1 MGAEMGTAA
10 LHALQLLFEPM
21 RLLIL
26 LTGVAVGLAIGALP
40 GLGGI
45 VGLAMLLPFT
55 YSMDPYTAFALL
67 LGMSAVTSSSDFI
80 PAVLFG
86 VPGTVGAA
94 ATVIDGHAMA
104 KKGEAGRA
112 LGAGLAASLLGG
124 LLGAVVLAVSIP
136 ILRPVMLAIGIP
148 ELLAFTIFGLSMV
161 ATLSGRAPLKG
172 LAVAGFGLMLAM
184 VGPGGN
190 TGALRWTFGQLY
202 LWEGI
207 PLVPAAL
214 GLFAI
219 PELAELAITR
229 LKIARQSGIEVSI
242 SSQWDGVR
250 DTLRHW
256 TLVVRCGLLGTW
268 LGAVP
273 GIGSSVIDWIA
284 LGYAHRTLK
293 NPETLG
299 TGDVRGVIAPESAN
313 NAKEGGDL
321 IPTIAFG
328 VPGGAATAILLGAF
342 LMHGL
347 VPGPDMLGKNLDLTY
362 LIVWSLVLA
371 QVVAAGVCLAG
382 SRWIAKIAEV
392 RAEILL
398 PIVLPLV
405 FVAAYQGAHDWG
417 DLFAL
422 LGFGLLGWF
431 MKFLHWPRPPLIL
444 GLVIGEIFERYLFI
458 ANQLYGAAWL
468 VRPLVLVMF
477 IVIVWTIYRPMA
489 QMVRGVAADLRRS
502 GSLRIQFRASTFFT
516 LALIATILLAFATS
530 LDWPWVAKVVP
541 YTAGVAALIAAVLN
555 LVFEVLGKSEAAA
568 DPDNPLA
575 RAAAE
580 PSGPALGSRVILRRA
595 ASYFLWLIG
604 LMALVWLI
612 GFLPAILVFVVAYL
626 ALGFGEPVGRSLA
639 YGCGVAIACWLIF
652 EYGLRVPWPA
662 SVLGDLFPALRAAT
676 GFL

>member
-1 MGAEMGTAA
+1 MGADMLTAA
-10 LHALQLLFEPM
+10 LDALGLLFEPA

-26 LTGVAVGLAIGALP
+26 VAGVLIGLAIGALP

-55 YSMDPYTAFALL
+55 YAMDPYTAFALL

-80 PAVLFG
+80 PAILFG

-94 ATVIDGHAMA
+94 ATIIDGHEMA

-124 LLGAVVLAVSIP
+124 LLGAVVLAACIP
-136 ILRPVMLAIGIP
+136 ILRPVMLAIGTP
-148 ELLAFTIFGLSMV
+148 ELLAFVIFGLSMV

-172 LAVAGFGLMLAM
+172 LTVAGLGLMLAM
-184 VGPGGN
+184 VGGGAN
-190 TGALRWTFGQLY
+190 TGDLRWVFGSLY
-202 LWEGI
+202 LWDGI

-229 LKIARQSGIEVSI
+229 LRIARQAGIEVSI

-284 LGYAHRTLK
+284 YGYAHRTLK

-328 VPGGAATAILLGAF
+328 VPGGASMALLLGAF

-362 LIVWSLVLA
+362 LIVWSLALA
-371 QVVAAGVCLAG
+371 QVLAAGICLAG
-382 SRWIAKIAEV
+382 SNWIAKISEV
-392 RAEILL
+392 RAEVLL
-398 PIVLPLV
+398 PIILPIV
-405 FVAAYQGAHDWG
+405 AIAAYQGAHDWG
-417 DLFAL
+417 DLYTL
-422 LGFGLLGWF
+422 LAFGLVGWI
-431 MKFLHWPRPPLIL
+431 MKYLHWPRPPLVL

-458 ANQLYGAAWL
+458 ANQLYGWSWL
-468 VRPLVLVMF
+468 VRPVVLVMF
-477 IVIVWTIYRPMA
+477 LVIGWALYRPIS
-489 QMVRGVAADLRRS
+489 QMVRRIAADV
-502 GSLRIQFRASTFFT
+502 RASGGLRPRLTASGVFT
-516 LALIATILLAFATS
+516 LVLIGVILIAFATS
-530 LDWPWVAKVVP
+530 GEWQPDAKIVP
-541 YTAGVAALIAAVLN
+541 YTAAIAALVAAVLN
-555 LVFEVLGKSEAAA
+555 LGLEVFGTGRVAYN
-568 DPDNPLA
+568 PDNPTEALA
-575 RAAAE
+575 AQMAPGLPPQIVLKRAGA
-580 PSGPALGSRVILRRA
+580 
-595 ASYFLWLIG
+595 YFLWLA
-604 LMALVWLI
+604 ALLVLIWLI
-612 GFLPAILVFVVAYL
+612 GFIPAILVFIVAYMS
-626 ALGFGEPVGRSLA
+626 LGFGEPLPRSLF
-639 YGCGVAIACWLIF
+639 YGVAVAVACWALF
-652 EYGLRVPWPA
+652 DRGMHVPWPA
-662 SVLGDLFPALRAAT
+662 SLLGDAAPALRAAT
-676 GFL
+676 GFI